1 MIKGDDT
8 LKGMK
13 IGIDFGSSSLK
24 IYAEGKGIVVN
35 EPAIVAID
43 NVTGNPIAFG
53 MAAHN
58 VNGRC
63 LEDISISKV
72 IRNGVISDFIMAE
85 RMLRFYL
92 QRVCGNK
99 IYKPNV
105 ILSLPSC
112 ISNLEKKTFLDV
124 VTLAG
129 AGRVCM
135 VEGILASALG
145 CDIDTDKLGGRMVI
159 DIGHQ
164 ITEYAVISLG
174 GISEKGVVRHGSY
187 EIDKAIINHL
197 KRDRD
202 ILIGPHTAREIKN
215 KITSAEQRECEAAL
229 FVSGKSY
236 LDNMPISFE
245 ITSTEI
251 YPFVN
256 EQINTLVSEI
266 HDGIKR
272 ISPDLLAD
280 AADHGIKLCGGGALI
295 FDIAERLSNELCI
308 RCEVIDEP
316 QLAKIKG
323 LGKLMNNDKLLDD
336 NGYRFIFKD
345 EIRERI
351 KLREGLM

>member
-1 MIKGDDT
+1 
-8 LKGMK
+8 MK

-24 IYAEGKGIVVN
+24 IFAEGKGVVVN
-35 EPAIVAID
+35 EPTIVAID
-43 NVTGNPIAFG
+43 NLTDNPIAFG
-53 MAAHN
+53 KAADD

-63 LEDISISKV
+63 VDDISISKV

-92 QRVCGNK
+92 QRVCGNR

-105 ILSLPSC
+105 IISLPSN

-135 VEGILASALG
+135 VEGILASAFG
-145 CDIDTDKLGGRMVI
+145 CNIDTDKLGGRMVI
-159 DIGHQ
+159 DIGHH

-174 GISEKGVVRHGSY
+174 GISAKGIIKHGSY

-215 KITSAEQRECEAAL
+215 KITTAQERNCETAL

-251 YPFVN
+251 YPFID
-256 EQINTLVSEI
+256 EQINALITDI
-266 HDGIKR
+266 HDGLKR
-272 ISPDLLAD
+272 TSPDLLAD
-280 AADHGIKLCGGGALI
+280 AADHGIKLCGGGAFM
-295 FDIAERLSNELCI
+295 FDIAERLSNELDI
-308 RCEVIDEP
+308 RCEVIDDP
-316 QLAKIKG
+316 HLAKIRG
-323 LGKLMNNDKLLDD
+323 LGQLMMNDVLLEK
-336 NGYRFIFKD
+336 NGYQFIFKD

-351 KLREGLM
+351 KMRDKI